1 MFTETAPPAP
11 ASSPTVFSR
20 KNPFPAPLL
29 TRRKLDGPGS
39 EKETFHYEYSLEQSG
54 LVFEVGDSLGVFPAN
69 APALVDEIINLL
81 GATGEE
87 EVTGT
92 SGESISFRHAL
103 LRERT
108 ITTPSRQFVQMVAER
123 IPAARFLLEFCD
135 ANQRAKLD
143 SYLWGRHVVD
153 LLIEYAEL
161 RNKITP
167 PEFVALL
174 SKLQPRLYSIASS
187 LKRYPEAAHLLV
199 TNVGFVSYGRARKGV
214 CTSFM
219 SERIDEATRVPVFIH
234 TAKHFRLP
242 GDPAAPI
249 IMIGVG
255 TGLAPYR
262 AYLQEREAIGAP
274 GRNWLFFGEQRRAAN
289 FYHEKEFE
297 EYTAAGLLTRFD
309 TAFSRDQ
316 SQKVYVQHRMREM
329 GRDIWA
335 WLQDGAYLYLC
346 GDAERMAPDV
356 DAALLAIAEE
366 QGGLSKEA
374 AAEFMAN
381 LRAIKR
387 YRRDVY

>member
-11 ASSPTVFSR
+11 TVTAFSR
-20 KNPFPAPLL
+20 KNPFPSPLL

-39 EKETFHYEYSLEQSG
+39 EKETFHYEFSLEQSG
-54 LVFEVGDSLGVFPAN
+54 LVYEVGDSLGLFPAN
-69 APALVDEIINLL
+69 APALVEEILTLL

-92 SGESISFRHAL
+92 SGESISLRQAL
-103 LRERT
+103 LRQRT

-123 IPAARFLLEFCD
+123 ITAARFLLEYCD
-135 ANQRAKLD
+135 PNQRAKLE

-153 LLIEYAEL
+153 FLTEYPEL
-161 RNKITP
+161 RNKISPAELVT
-167 PEFVALL
+167 AL

-199 TNVGFVSYGRARKGV
+199 TNVGYVSHGRARLGV
-214 CTSFM
+214 CTSFL
-219 SERIDEATRVPVFIH
+219 SQRIEEGTRVPVFIH

-242 GDPAAPI
+242 ADPAASI

-274 GRNWLFFGEQRRAAN
+274 GKNWLFFGEQRRSAN
-289 FYHEKEFE
+289 FYHEKEFA
-297 EYTAAGLLTRFD
+297 EYGASGLLTRFD

-316 SQKVYVQHRMREM
+316 SQKVYVQHRLREK
-329 GRDIWA
+329 GAEIWS

-356 DAALLAIAEE
+356 DAALAAIAEE
-366 QGGLSKEA
+366 HGGLSKEA
-374 AAEFMAN
+374 AAEYMAN
-381 LRAIKR
+381 LRAVKR

>member
-1 MFTETAPPAP
+1 MFTEMAPPAP
-11 ASSPTVFSR
+11 SVTVFSR
-20 KNPFPAPLL
+20 KNPFPARLL

-39 EKETFHYEYSLEQSG
+39 EKETFHYEFSLEQSG
-54 LVFEVGDSLGVFPAN
+54 LAFEVGDSLGVFPAN
-69 APALVDEIINLL
+69 ASELVQEVLTLL
-81 GATGEE
+81 GFTGEE
-87 EVTGT
+87 LVAGM
-92 SGESISFRHAL
+92 SGESISARTAL

-123 IPAARFLLEFCD
+123 IPAARFLLEYCD
-135 ANQRAKLD
+135 PNQRAKLD
-143 SYLWGRHVVD
+143 AHLWGRHVVD
-153 LLIEYAEL
+153 FLIEYPEL
-161 RNKITP
+161 RNKISP
-167 PEFVALL
+167 SEFVALL

-199 TNVGFVSYGRARKGV
+199 TNVGFVSHGRSRKGV

-219 SERIDEATRVPVFIH
+219 SERIEEATRVPVFIH

-242 GDPAAPI
+242 ADPAASI

-289 FYHEKEFE
+289 FYHEKEFA
-297 EYTAAGLLTRFD
+297 EYSASGLLTRFD

-316 SQKVYVQHRMREM
+316 SQKIYVQHRLREV
-329 GRDIWA
+329 GREIWS

-356 DAALLAIAEE
+356 DAALQSIAEE
-366 QGGLSKEA
+366 HGAITREA
-374 AAEFMAN
+374 AAEYMAD
-381 LRAIKR
+381 LRATKR

>member
-11 ASSPTVFSR
+11 AVTAFSR
-20 KNPFPAPLL
+20 KNPFPSRLL

-39 EKETFHYEYSLEQSG
+39 EKETFHYEFSLEQSG
-54 LVFEVGDSLGVFPAN
+54 LAFEVGDSLGVFPAN
-69 APALVDEIINLL
+69 APELVEEILTLL
-81 GATGEE
+81 GYAGEE
-87 EVTGT
+87 EVIGA
-92 SGESISFRHAL
+92 SGESVPVRTAL

-123 IPAARFLLEFCD
+123 IPTARFLLEYCD
-135 ANQRAKLD
+135 LNQRAKLD

-153 LLIEYAEL
+153 FVIEYPEL
-161 RNKITP
+161 RNKISP
-167 PEFVALL
+167 SELVATL

-199 TNVGFVSYGRARKGV
+199 TNVGFVSYGRSRKGV

-219 SERIDEATRVPVFIH
+219 SERIDQATRVPVFIH

-242 GDPAAPI
+242 ADPAAPI

-262 AYLQEREAIGAP
+262 AYLQEREAIGAT
-274 GRNWLFFGEQRRAAN
+274 GRNWLFFGEQRRSAN
-289 FYHEKEFE
+289 FYHEKEFA
-297 EYTAAGLLTRFD
+297 EYSSSGVLTRFD

-316 SQKVYVQHRMREM
+316 SQKIYVQHRLREA
-329 GRDIWA
+329 GREIWS
-335 WLQDGAYLYLC
+335 WLEEGAYLYLC

-356 DAALLAIAEE
+356 DAALQGIAEE
-366 QGGLSKEA
+366 HGAMNKEA
-374 AAEFMAN
+374 AAEYMAR
-381 LRAIKR
+381 LRAEKR

>member
-1 MFTETAPPAP
+1 MLTESAPPAP
-11 ASSPTVFSR
+11 AATLFSR
-20 KNPFPAPLL
+20 KNPFPSRLL
-29 TRRKLDGPGS
+29 ARRRLDGPGS
-39 EKETFHYEYSLEQSG
+39 EKETYHYEYSLEGSG

-69 APALVDEIINLL
+69 PPELVEEIITLL
-81 GATGEE
+81 GFTGEE
-87 EVTGT
+87 LVTGA
-92 SGESISFRHAL
+92 SGESISVRAAL
-103 LRERT
+103 ARERT

-123 IPAARFLLEFCD
+123 IPAARFLLEYCD
-135 ANQRAKLD
+135 LKERAKLD
-143 SYLWGRHVVD
+143 AYLWGRHVVD
-153 LLIEYAEL
+153 FLIEYPEL
-161 RNKITP
+161 RNKISASDLVT
-167 PEFVALL
+167 AL

-187 LKRYPEAAHLLV
+187 LKRYPEAAHLLT
-199 TNVGFVSYGRARKGV
+199 TNVGYVSHGRSRKGV

-219 SERIDEATRVPVFIH
+219 SERIEEGARVPVFIH

-242 GDPAAPI
+242 ADPAAAI

-274 GRNWLFFGEQRRAAN
+274 GRNWLFFGEQRRSAN
-289 FYHEKEFE
+289 FYHEKEFA
-297 EYTAAGLLTRFD
+297 EYTASGLLTRFD

-316 SQKVYVQHRMREM
+316 SQKVYVQHRMREL

-356 DAALLAIAEE
+356 DAALQAIAAE
-366 QGGLSKEA
+366 QGALSAEA
-374 AAEFMAN
+374 AAEYMAT
-381 LRAIKR
+381 LRAEKR